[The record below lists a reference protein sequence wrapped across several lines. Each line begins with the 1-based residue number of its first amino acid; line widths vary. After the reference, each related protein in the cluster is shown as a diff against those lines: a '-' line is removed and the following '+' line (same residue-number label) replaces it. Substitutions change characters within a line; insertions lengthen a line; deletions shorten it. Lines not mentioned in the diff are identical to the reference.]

1 MEFHT
6 CYHSGTCQY
15 ANIKNVYVLFDPL
28 PNLTPLIEHF
38 CDRSLRMIS
47 AKLSETL
54 HRRCYKSRMSILII
68 NFQVI
73 YFNEKNT
80 KGFQNAYYTF
90 KCAHFY

>member
-6 CYHSGTCQY
+6 CYHSGTCKY

-47 AKLSETL
+47 VKLSETL
-54 HRRCYKSRMSILII
+54 HRRCYKSRMPILII
-68 NFQVI
+68 NFQII
-73 YFNEKNT
+73 YFT
-80 KGFQNAYYTF
+80 
-90 KCAHFY
+90 